1 MLITTNK
8 TMENDLN
15 DLKDLKDLKDF
26 KNYNLIFLVGLMGCG
41 KTTIGQLLAE
51 KLHYEFVDTD
61 DLIVQNYQ
69 QDINTIFHEK
79 GEKFFR
85 NLETTTL
92 QNVINNTKN
101 TKNIKNIK
109 NIKNNGKK
117 YVISTGGGIVLKDE
131 NRQLLKQFG
140 YNIYLQTDTNILVQR
155 LMTDTQRPFLKN
167 KENLAENLQNLYNQR
182 NKFYLEVANLVIQT
196 NNKNIDEIILNICRQ
211 KPL

>member
-1 MLITTNK
+1 MLITNNK

-15 DLKDLKDLKDF
+15 DLNDLKDF
-26 KNYNLIFLVGLMGCG
+26 KNSNLIFLVGLMGCG

-92 QNVINNTKN
+92 QNVINN
-101 TKNIKNIK
+101 
-109 NIKNNGKK
+109 IKNNGKK

-140 YNIYLQTDTNILVQR
+140 YNIYLKTDTNILVQR
-155 LMTDTQRPFLKN
+155 LMTDTQRPLLKN

>member
-15 DLKDLKDLKDF
+15 DLNDLKDLKDF
-26 KNYNLIFLVGLMGCG
+26 KNSNLIFLVGLMGCG

-101 TKNIKNIK
+101 AKNIK
-109 NIKNNGKK
+109 NIKNNGKT

-155 LMTDTQRPFLKN
+155 LMTDTQRPLLKN

>member
-15 DLKDLKDLKDF
+15 DLKDF
-26 KNYNLIFLVGLMGCG
+26 KNSNLIFLVGLMGCG

-79 GEKFFR
+79 GENFFR

-92 QNVINNTKN
+92 QNVINNT
-101 TKNIKNIK
+101 K

-155 LMTDTQRPFLKN
+155 LMTDTKRPLLKN

>member
-15 DLKDLKDLKDF
+15 DLNDLKDLKDS
-26 KNYNLIFLVGLMGCG
+26 NLIFLVGLMGCG

-92 QNVINNTKN
+92 QNVINN
-101 TKNIKNIK
+101 IK

-155 LMTDTQRPFLKN
+155 LMTDTQRPLLKN

>member
-15 DLKDLKDLKDF
+15 DLNDLKDLKDF
-26 KNYNLIFLVGLMGCG
+26 KNSNLIFLVGLMGCG

-101 TKNIKNIK
+101 IK

-155 LMTDTQRPFLKN
+155 LMTDTQRPLLKN

>member
-8 TMENDLN
+8 TMENDL
-15 DLKDLKDLKDF
+15 KDF
-26 KNYNLIFLVGLMGCG
+26 KNSNLIFLVGLMGCG

-101 TKNIKNIK
+101 IKNIK

-155 LMTDTQRPFLKN
+155 LMTDTQRPLLKN

>member
-15 DLKDLKDLKDF
+15 DLNDLKDLKDF
-26 KNYNLIFLVGLMGCG
+26 KNSNLIFLVGLMGCG

-101 TKNIKNIK
+101 IKNIK

-155 LMTDTQRPFLKN
+155 LMTDTQRPLLKN

>member
-15 DLKDLKDLKDF
+15 DLNDLKDF
-26 KNYNLIFLVGLMGCG
+26 KNSNLIFLVGLMGCG

-92 QNVINNTKN
+92 QNVINN
-101 TKNIKNIK
+101 
-109 NIKNNGKK
+109 IKNNGKK

-155 LMTDTQRPFLKN
+155 LMTDTQRPLLKN

>member
-1 MLITTNK
+1 MLITNNK

-15 DLKDLKDLKDF
+15 DLKDF
-26 KNYNLIFLVGLMGCG
+26 KNSNLIFLVGLMGCG

-101 TKNIKNIK
+101 
-109 NIKNNGKK
+109 NGKK

-155 LMTDTQRPFLKN
+155 LMTDTQRPLLKN

>member
-15 DLKDLKDLKDF
+15 DLKDF
-26 KNYNLIFLVGLMGCG
+26 KNSNLIFLVGLMGCG

-69 QDINTIFHEK
+69 QDINTIFQEK

-92 QNVINNTKN
+92 QNVINN

-155 LMTDTQRPFLKN
+155 LMTDTQRPLLKN

-196 NNKNIDEIILNICRQ
+196 NNKNIDEIILNICKQ

>member
-1 MLITTNK
+1 MLITNNK

-15 DLKDLKDLKDF
+15 DLNDLKDF
-26 KNYNLIFLVGLMGCG
+26 KNSNLIFLVGLMGCG

-92 QNVINNTKN
+92 QNVINN
-101 TKNIKNIK
+101 
-109 NIKNNGKK
+109 IKNNGKK

-155 LMTDTQRPFLKN
+155 LMTDTQRPLLKN

>member
-15 DLKDLKDLKDF
+15 DLKDF
-26 KNYNLIFLVGLMGCG
+26 KNSNLIFLVGLMGCG

-92 QNVINNTKN
+92 QNVINN
-101 TKNIKNIK
+101 
-109 NIKNNGKK
+109 IKNNGKK

-155 LMTDTQRPFLKN
+155 LMTDTQRPLLKN

>member
-1 MLITTNK
+1 MLIATNK

-15 DLKDLKDLKDF
+15 DLNDLKDF
-26 KNYNLIFLVGLMGCG
+26 KNSNLIFLVGLMGCG

-92 QNVINNTKN
+92 QNVINN
-101 TKNIKNIK
+101 
-109 NIKNNGKK
+109 IKNNGKK

-155 LMTDTQRPFLKN
+155 LMTDTQRPLLKN

>member
-15 DLKDLKDLKDF
+15 DLNDLKDLKDF
-26 KNYNLIFLVGLMGCG
+26 KNSNLIFLVGLMGCG

-101 TKNIKNIK
+101 IKNIK

-155 LMTDTQRPFLKN
+155 LMTDTQRPLLKN
-167 KENLAENLQNLYNQR
+167 KENLTENLQNLYNQR

>member
-1 MLITTNK
+1 MLITNNK

-15 DLKDLKDLKDF
+15 DLNDLNDF
-26 KNYNLIFLVGLMGCG
+26 KNSNLIFLVGLMGCG

-101 TKNIKNIK
+101 
-109 NIKNNGKK
+109 IKNNGKK
-117 YVISTGGGIVLKDE
+117 YIISTGGGIVLKDE

-155 LMTDTQRPFLKN
+155 LMTDTQRPLLKN

>member
-1 MLITTNK
+1 MLITNNK

-15 DLKDLKDLKDF
+15 DLKDF
-26 KNYNLIFLVGLMGCG
+26 KNSNLIFLVGLMGCG

-92 QNVINNTKN
+92 QNVINN
-101 TKNIKNIK
+101 
-109 NIKNNGKK
+109 IKNNGKK

-155 LMTDTQRPFLKN
+155 LMTDTQRPLLKN

>member
-15 DLKDLKDLKDF
+15 ELNDLNDLNDLIELNDF
-26 KNYNLIFLVGLMGCG
+26 KNSNLIFLVGLMGCG

-92 QNVINNTKN
+92 QNVINN
-101 TKNIKNIK
+101 
-109 NIKNNGKK
+109 IKNNGKK

-155 LMTDTQRPFLKN
+155 LMTDTQRPLLKN

>member
-8 TMENDLN
+8 TMKNDLNDLN
-15 DLKDLKDLKDF
+15 DLKDF
-26 KNYNLIFLVGLMGCG
+26 KNSNLIFLVGLMGCG

-101 TKNIKNIK
+101 IKKIK

-117 YVISTGGGIVLKDE
+117 YVISTGGGIVLKNE

-155 LMTDTQRPFLKN
+155 LMTDTQRPLLKN

>member
-15 DLKDLKDLKDF
+15 DLNDLKDLKDF
-26 KNYNLIFLVGLMGCG
+26 KNSNLIFLVGLMGCG

-61 DLIVQNYQ
+61 DLIVKNYQ

-92 QNVINNTKN
+92 QNVINNT
-101 TKNIKNIK
+101 KNIK

-155 LMTDTQRPFLKN
+155 LMTDTQRPLLKN

>member
-15 DLKDLKDLKDF
+15 DLKDLKDF
-26 KNYNLIFLVGLMGCG
+26 KNSNLIFLVGLMGCG

-92 QNVINNTKN
+92 QNVINN
-101 TKNIKNIK
+101 
-109 NIKNNGKK
+109 IKNNGKK
-117 YVISTGGGIVLKDE
+117 YVISTGGGIVLKNE

-155 LMTDTQRPFLKN
+155 LMTDTQRPLLKN

>member
-15 DLKDLKDLKDF
+15 DLNDLKDF
-26 KNYNLIFLVGLMGCG
+26 KNSNLIFLVGLMGCG

-101 TKNIKNIK
+101 
-109 NIKNNGKK
+109 NGKK

-155 LMTDTQRPFLKN
+155 LMTDTQRPLLKN

>member
-26 KNYNLIFLVGLMGCG
+26 KNSNLIFLVGLMGCG

-92 QNVINNTKN
+92 QNVINN
-101 TKNIKNIK
+101 
-109 NIKNNGKK
+109 IKNNGKK

-155 LMTDTQRPFLKN
+155 LMTDTQRPLLKN

>member
-15 DLKDLKDLKDF
+15 DLNDLNYLNDLNDLNDF
-26 KNYNLIFLVGLMGCG
+26 KNSNLIFLVGLMGCG

-92 QNVINNTKN
+92 QNVINN
-101 TKNIKNIK
+101 
-109 NIKNNGKK
+109 IKNNGKK

-155 LMTDTQRPFLKN
+155 LMTDTQRPLLKN

>member
-15 DLKDLKDLKDF
+15 DLNDLKDLKDF
-26 KNYNLIFLVGLMGCG
+26 KNSNLIFLVGLMGCG

-92 QNVINNTKN
+92 QNVINN
-101 TKNIKNIK
+101 
-109 NIKNNGKK
+109 IKNNGKK
-117 YVISTGGGIVLKDE
+117 YVISTGGGIVLKNE

-155 LMTDTQRPFLKN
+155 LMTDTQRPLLKN

>member
-15 DLKDLKDLKDF
+15 DF
-26 KNYNLIFLVGLMGCG
+26 KNSNLIFLVGLMGCG

-101 TKNIKNIK
+101 IK

-155 LMTDTQRPFLKN
+155 LMTETQRPLLKN

>member
-8 TMENDLN
+8 TMENDL
-15 DLKDLKDLKDF
+15 KDF
-26 KNYNLIFLVGLMGCG
+26 KNSNLIFLVGLMGCG

-109 NIKNNGKK
+109 NNGKK
-117 YVISTGGGIVLKDE
+117 YVISTGGGIVLRDE

-155 LMTDTQRPFLKN
+155 LMTDTQRPLLKN

>member
-15 DLKDLKDLKDF
+15 DLNDLKDLKDF
-26 KNYNLIFLVGLMGCG
+26 KNSNLIFLVGLMGCG

-61 DLIVQNYQ
+61 DLIVKNYQ

-92 QNVINNTKN
+92 QNVIN
-101 TKNIKNIK
+101 

-155 LMTDTQRPFLKN
+155 LMTDTQRPLLKN

>member
-15 DLKDLKDLKDF
+15 DLNDLKDLKDF
-26 KNYNLIFLVGLMGCG
+26 KNSNLIFLVGLMGCG

-101 TKNIKNIK
+101 
-109 NIKNNGKK
+109 IKNNGKK

-155 LMTDTQRPFLKN
+155 LMTDTQRPLLKN

>member
-15 DLKDLKDLKDF
+15 DLNDF
-26 KNYNLIFLVGLMGCG
+26 KNSNLIFLVGLMGCG

-92 QNVINNTKN
+92 QNVINN
-101 TKNIKNIK
+101 
-109 NIKNNGKK
+109 IKNNGKK

-155 LMTDTQRPFLKN
+155 LMTDTQRPLLKN

>member
-15 DLKDLKDLKDF
+15 DLNDLNDF
-26 KNYNLIFLVGLMGCG
+26 KNSNLIFLVGLMGCG

-92 QNVINNTKN
+92 QNVINN
-101 TKNIKNIK
+101 
-109 NIKNNGKK
+109 IKNNGKK

-155 LMTDTQRPFLKN
+155 LMTDTQRPLLKN

>member
-15 DLKDLKDLKDF
+15 DLKDF
-26 KNYNLIFLVGLMGCG
+26 KNSNLIFLVGLMGCG

-101 TKNIKNIK
+101 IK

-155 LMTDTQRPFLKN
+155 LMTDTQRPLLKN

>member
-8 TMENDLN
+8 TMKNDLN
-15 DLKDLKDLKDF
+15 DLNDF
-26 KNYNLIFLVGLMGCG
+26 KNSNLIFLVGLMGCG

-101 TKNIKNIK
+101 IK

-155 LMTDTQRPFLKN
+155 LMTDTQRPLLKN

>member
-1 MLITTNK
+1 MLITNNK

-15 DLKDLKDLKDF
+15 DLNDLKDLKDF
-26 KNYNLIFLVGLMGCG
+26 KNSNLIFLVGLMGCG

-109 NIKNNGKK
+109 NNGKK

-155 LMTDTQRPFLKN
+155 LMTDTQRPLLKN

>member
-15 DLKDLKDLKDF
+15 DLNDLKDLKDF
-26 KNYNLIFLVGLMGCG
+26 KNSNLIFLVGLMGCG

-92 QNVINNTKN
+92 QNVINN
-101 TKNIKNIK
+101 
-109 NIKNNGKK
+109 IKNNGKK

-155 LMTDTQRPFLKN
+155 LMTDTQRPLLKN

>member
-8 TMENDLN
+8 TMENDL
-15 DLKDLKDLKDF
+15 KDF
-26 KNYNLIFLVGLMGCG
+26 KNSNLIFLVGLMGCG

-79 GEKFFR
+79 GENFFR

-92 QNVINNTKN
+92 QNVINNT
-101 TKNIKNIK
+101 K

-155 LMTDTQRPFLKN
+155 LITDTQRPLLKN
-167 KENLAENLQNLYNQR
+167 KENLLDNLQNLYNIR